1 MEKFSGAQKK
11 TRPGHLMKIS
21 RLMIFWGVS
30 VMLCITL
37 VLAARAD
44 VVNSQELVSLIDI
57 RIPGWVMVGRPCGTT
72 LKQGKVMVSEARVS
86 FRAGDMTLEVI
97 IMDFLGKPIPFVTE
111 QQPEIESP
119 EATVH
124 ATAVQ
129 GFRALESYRQ
139 HDKQGE
145 LNISVADRF
154 WVKLDGEGID
164 NLEVL
169 KTAAQQLDLK
179 RLATLAK

>member
-1 MEKFSGAQKK
+1 M
-11 TRPGHLMKIS
+11 PGHRLNRNRLLTFFGMS
-21 RLMIFWGVS
+21 LMIYA
-30 VMLCITL
+30 L
-37 VLAARAD
+37 VLPARAD
-44 VVNSQELVSLIDI
+44 VVNFKELLPFVDVK
-57 RIPGWVMVGRPCGTT
+57 IPGWAMVGKPCGTT

-86 FRAGDMTLEVI
+86 FRSGDMTLEVI
-97 IMDFLGKPIPFVTE
+97 IMDFLGKPIPFLAG
-111 QQPEIESP
+111 QQMEIESS
-119 EATVH
+119 EETVR
-124 ATAVQ
+124 TTEVQ
-129 GFRALESYRQ
+129 GFRSLESYRQ

-169 KTAAQQLDLK
+169 KTAAQQMDLK